1 MVDHQLKSFLQ
12 VPATLLDLLATD
24 IVIVLAPVAQRI
36 EHRPPEPVA
45 GVRVAPGARNDRGVA
60 QPGSALR
67 LGRRSPGFESRL
79 PDQRYSRGP
88 IR

>member
-1 MVDHQLKSFLQ
+1 MIDHQPKSFLQ
-12 VPATLLDLLATD
+12 IPAALLELLATD

-79 PDQRYSRGP
+79 PDQK
-88 IR
+88 